1 MMGESVTK
9 ALDNAGA
16 SSAMEGLWLN
26 QEHRRIVEA
35 VLKGEQTLDDVLNML
50 RGQEA

>member
-1 MMGESVTK
+1 MSESVIK
-9 ALDNAGA
+9 ALDNAAA

-35 VLKGEQTLDDVLNML
+35 VLKGEQTLDDVLNRL
-50 RGQEA
+50 RAQEK